1 MYRTRWRKVFI
12 DLWSN
17 RARTLIVALA
27 IAVGVYAVTVVTATR
42 ELLVREFDSD
52 QEAAVVSSAVI
63 YTYPFDSALAD
74 RIAEIP
80 GVAAAEGR
88 RSIRARVTDRNG
100 RQQDLVLICAPSL
113 TDAHLDIV
121 TPLAGSWP
129 PGKNEVTLERLAP
142 EHLGINV
149 GDQISFELDNGVVK
163 TLTVTG
169 TAHDPQQLGPAV
181 TDTAIGFISTAT
193 MDSLGLGY
201 LFDELHIRVAE
212 HTDDESHIQA
222 IVDQVTDQL
231 ERSGRPA
238 LNTSIFTES
247 IITPYI
253 DTVVFMLSSFG
264 SIILLL
270 SGFLV
275 INAISA
281 LISQQ
286 IQQIGVMKLIGARR
300 RQIIGMY
307 GVTVVV
313 YGLIAVAIGIPLALL
328 TARLLMSELVEDLV
342 NVMMDSYATSP
353 LLLLGQ
359 IAIGLL
365 LPLVAGLVPVW
376 NGTRITTHQAL
387 NQTAMGQTSGSTK
400 AQTGALAGRI
410 QSLQRPF
417 LLSIRNALRHKGRL
431 AQTLFVLIVG
441 TALFISVLTVRSSV
455 DRTLASFLRFHLYDV
470 SVRLDRPYRIEPLEQ
485 AVLQVPHVTGVESW
499 SVGSA
504 ARIRPDDSEG
514 DPLRIYGVPAD
525 TELIDPQLTDGRWL
539 DDTQLYDVVINTD
552 LIDDEKDLKV
562 GDSLV
567 LEIDGREFTWQIA
580 GIVSTDS
587 QGSSV
592 YVNIDDYAY
601 VTRSPDQA
609 THVQVIADDHTA
621 AAQRRL
627 ESVLLESLEADGFEV
642 SSTQTTQQLNSVN
655 QLMFTIV
662 VAFLILMALLL
673 AAVGGLGLTTTMSIN
688 VLERIREV
696 GVLRAIGATNYSIR
710 RIILSEGVVIGLLS
724 WVLGTLIS
732 IPLSALM
739 SEQVGLALLSI
750 PLRFHYSLGSAL
762 LWFFALQFVALV
774 ASLGPAERAAH
785 LTIREVLAYE

>member
-1 MYRTRWRKVFI
+1 MYKTRWRKVFI

-17 RARTLIVALA
+17 RTRTLVVALA
-27 IAVGVYAVTVVTATR
+27 IAVGVYAVTLVSATR

-63 YTYPFDSALAD
+63 YTYPFDSDLAD

-88 RSIRARVTDRNG
+88 HTIRARVTNQSG
-100 RQQDLVLICAPSL
+100 RQQNLVLICAPSL
-113 TDAHLDIV
+113 TDAQLDIV
-121 TPLAGSWP
+121 NPLDGKWP
-129 PGKNEVTLERLAP
+129 PEKNEVTLERLTP
-142 EHLGINV
+142 DHLGIEI
-149 GDQISFELDNGVVK
+149 GDSLTFELENGVVK
-163 TLTVTG
+163 TLKVVG

-181 TDTAIGFISTAT
+181 TDTAIGFISTET
-193 MDSLGLGY
+193 MDALGLGY

-212 HTDDESHIQA
+212 HTDDESHIQT
-222 IVDQVTDQL
+222 IVEQATDQL

-238 LNTSIFTES
+238 LSTRIYTES

-253 DTVVFMLSSFG
+253 DTVVFMLQSFG
-264 SIILLL
+264 NIILLL

-275 INAISA
+275 VNAISA

-307 GVTVVV
+307 GVTAVI

-342 NVMMDSYATSP
+342 NVMVNSYATSP
-353 LLLLGQ
+353 LLLLVQ

-365 LPLVAGLVPVW
+365 LPVIAGLIPVW

-387 NQTAMGQTSGSTK
+387 NQSAISQASSGKQTEKGD
-400 AQTGALAGRI
+400 LAGRV
-410 QSLQRPF
+410 QALQRPL

-455 DRTLASFLRFHLYDV
+455 DLTLANFLSFHLYDV
-470 SVRLDRPYRIEPLEQ
+470 SVGFDRPYRTDLIEQ
-485 AVLQVPHVTGVESW
+485 AALQVPHVTGVESW
-499 SVGSA
+499 SIGNA
-504 ARIRPDDSEG
+504 TRIRPDGSES
-514 DPLRIYGVPAD
+514 DPLRIYGVPPETAF
-525 TELIDPQLTDGRWL
+525 IDPQLTDGSWL
-539 DDTQLYDVVINTD
+539 DNSQLYDIVINTD
-552 LIDDEKDLKV
+552 LVDDERDLEV

-567 LEIDGREFTWQIA
+567 LETDGREFTWNIA

-587 QGSSV
+587 QGASA
-592 YVNIDDYAY
+592 YVNMDDYAY
-601 VTRSPDQA
+601 VTRTPGQA
-609 THVQVIADDHTA
+609 NHIQVISDDHSA
-621 AAQRRL
+621 AAQQNL
-627 ESVLLESLEADGFEV
+627 EGVLLKSLEADGFVV
-642 SSTQTTQQLNSVN
+642 SSTQTSQQINSMN

-662 VAFLILMALLL
+662 IAVLILMALLL

-688 VLERIREV
+688 VLERIREI
-696 GVLRAIGATNYSIR
+696 GVLRAIGATNHSIR
-710 RIILSEGVVIGLLS
+710 RIILSEGFVIGLLS
-724 WVLGTLIS
+724 WLLGTLIS
-732 IPLSALM
+732 LPLSALM
-739 SEQVGLALLSI
+739 SEQVGLALLSV
-750 PLRFHYSLGSAL
+750 PLRFHYSIGSAL
-762 LWFFALQFVALV
+762 LWFFAMQVVALV
-774 ASLGPAERAAH
+774 ASLGPAERAAQ